1 MDIGD
6 AEFTDLTNYRFT
18 IDAVPEWPGG
28 STAIPTDRD
37 DESEE
42 SFMLQLSLLWM
53 AFSFIVGTWL
63 EHWDVHRLSHKSVV
77 VIFGIITDVL
87 IRYMGSGMSAVGLME
102 ECE

>member
-6 AEFTDLTNYRFT
+6 AEFTNYRFT

-37 DESEE
+37 KSEE
-42 SFMLQLSLLWM
+42 SFVLKLSLLWM

-63 EHWDVHRLSHKSVV
+63 D
-77 VIFGIITDVL
+77 T
-87 IRYMGSGMSAVGLME
+87 GMSIV
-102 ECE
+102 